1 MKRERERETE
11 TETDAKI
18 SLPLSMANR
27 LINPGPVVLVTS
39 QYAGVSNVMAAAW
52 TMPISHDPPL
62 VWVSISLDRFTH
74 SLIERGGEFVLN
86 VPGVGLAEQVKFC
99 GTHSGRETD
108 KFKEASLTPAKA
120 EMVCAPL
127 VGECLGHLECRL
139 VESYSLGDHTLFV
152 GRVVAVQARPGT
164 FDQTWLLAER
174 EARPLHHLGGVH
186 FGALEERI
194 RV

>member
-1 MKRERERETE
+1 MKTH
-11 TETDAKI
+11 TKT
-18 SLPLSMANR
+18 SVPLSKANR

-39 QYAGVSNVMAAAW
+39 QYEGVFNVMAAAW

-62 VWVSISLDRFTH
+62 VGVSISPDRFTH
-74 SLIERGGEFVLN
+74 SLIEQGGEFVLN

-99 GTHSGRETD
+99 GTHSGRNTD
-108 KFKEASLTPAKA
+108 KFQGANLTPVEADL
-120 EMVCAPL
+120 VSAPL
-127 VGECLGHLECRL
+127 VGECLGHLECK
-139 VESYSLGDHTLFV
+139 VEGSYSLGDHTLFV
-152 GRVVAVQARPGT
+152 GRVVAVHARAGT
-164 FDQTWLLAER
+164 FDQVWLLDDR